1 MFIGKNDINGLV
13 KKQNVYT
20 GKKGPE
26 RPVCSK
32 TEKILIICRETE
44 ILMGMKSERG

>member
-13 KKQNVYT
+13 KKFKQTGYT
-20 GKKGPE
+20 GKKGAE

-32 TEKILIICRETE
+32 TEKCQLYVGRQ
-44 ILMGMKSERG
+44 RF